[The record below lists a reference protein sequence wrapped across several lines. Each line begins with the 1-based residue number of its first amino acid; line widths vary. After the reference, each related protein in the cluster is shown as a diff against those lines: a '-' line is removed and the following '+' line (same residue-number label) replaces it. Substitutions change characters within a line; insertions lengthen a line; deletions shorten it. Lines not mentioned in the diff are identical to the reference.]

1 MKNKRNINLLTNT
14 AHPTTRKARFAA
26 RRAARRHARTGID
39 AMAKSVKQTI
49 RRRRRPIEKC
59 RLTAFQ
65 STTKLRRLDRARLEE
80 RLRAATLSAK
90 TLARKKRLAA
100 KRPKHYTYID
110 CLRDEVPVPTGSSG
124 TTLYQTLMVGGM
136 TAVTFTANG
145 IYHDGVSFLVYNHW
159 LYPAVFGI
167 SFLVRIYIG
176 GPLIRILERKIID
189 GRLQGAGRNM
199 ASVALSTA
207 VSSPITGAITTLL
220 FTKADSPV
228 NYADA
233 YLETL
238 STTMPISMLAS
249 LLVIGPLTKLIFN
262 NRVKPADGL
271 RVLRAFTD
279 HACSLARVFG
289 F

>member
-1 MKNKRNINLLTNT
+1 MKNKRNTNQITNT
-14 AHPTTRKARFAA
+14 AHPTTRKARLAA
-26 RRAARRHARTGID
+26 RRASRRHARTGID
-39 AMAKSVKQTI
+39 AVAKSLKQMI
-49 RRRRRPIEKC
+49 RRRRLHVESR
-59 RLTAFQ
+59 RLTTLQ
-65 STTKLRRLDRARLEE
+65 STTKLRRLDCERREE
-80 RLRAATLSAK
+80 CFRAATLNAK

-110 CLRDEVPVPTGSSG
+110 CLRDEAPVPTGSNG

-145 IYHDGVSFLVYNHW
+145 IYNDGVSFLVYNHW

-167 SFLVRIYIG
+167 SFLVRIYIS
-176 GPLIRILERKIID
+176 GPLTRILERKLVD
-189 GRLQGAGRNM
+189 GRLRGAGRNM

-207 VSSPITGAITTLL
+207 ASSPITGAITTLL
-220 FTKADSPV
+220 FAKADSPE
-228 NYADA
+228 NYAGA

-238 STTMPISMLAS
+238 STTMPISVFAS
-249 LLVIGPLTKLIFN
+249 LFVVGPLTKLIFN

-271 RVLRAFTD
+271 RMLKNFTD